1 MKINERAPAISSAV
15 GFVDDVSCQSRLR
28 SGVMETLGSSSLA
41 VDIVDAMSSFVGV
54 RILPSAP
61 PRTDAAEVGGE
72 DGGVLLY
79 IYEDTASAGGQWIST
94 ESNYRGV
101 NGH

>member
-1 MKINERAPAISSAV
+1 MDDATGSPHLQELWVVHVEVLIAV

-61 PRTDAAEVGGE
+61 P
-72 DGGVLLY
+72 
-79 IYEDTASAGGQWIST
+79 
-94 ESNYRGV
+94 
-101 NGH
+101 